1 MHLTNIVE
9 LWCWNKECTDYGKI
23 NGGNVVFKE
32 TYGNNQNR
40 LFKCTTCGHCF
51 SETHGTPFLSLKQP
65 GKKFCGRWRYS
76 QKKEAFA
83 ALPEHQVMVKIQYRD
98 G

>member
-23 NGGNVVFKE
+23 NEGNVVFKE

-40 LFKCTTCGHCF
+40 LFKCT
-51 SETHGTPFLSLKQP
+51 K
-65 GKKFCGRWRYS
+65 
-76 QKKEAFA
+76 
-83 ALPEHQVMVKIQYRD
+83 
-98 G
+98 